1 MPPGPRGR
9 RTRRRAAPP
18 ALAVTSVAVE
28 VHRGLP
34 DPMADSKVDTVA
46 ETAVDTIVLDFSD
59 RFGAVK
65 PRHGAMV
72 HLAAERPAATMQLAA
87 TVHLGAR
94 RPAARRTLAIPA
106 AGHVFAPYIKPPN

>member
-1 MPPGPRGR
+1 
-9 RTRRRAAPP
+9 
-18 ALAVTSVAVE
+18 VAVE

-59 RFGAVK
+59 RFDAVK

-72 HLAAERPAATMQLAA
+72 HLAAGGHNAAGG
-87 TVHLGAR
+87 HGA
-94 RPAARRTLAIPA
+94 PGGPA
-106 AGHVFAPYIKPPN
+106 AGGAQDPRHTGRRTRLRPLY

>member
-1 MPPGPRGR
+1 
-9 RTRRRAAPP
+9 
-18 ALAVTSVAVE
+18 VAVE

-59 RFGAVK
+59 RFDAVK

-87 TVHLGAR
+87 GGHGA
-94 RPAARRTLAIPA
+94 PGGPA
-106 AGHVFAPYIKPPN
+106 AGGAQDPRHTGRRTRLCPLY

>member
-1 MPPGPRGR
+1 
-9 RTRRRAAPP
+9 
-18 ALAVTSVAVE
+18 VAVE

-34 DPMADSKVDTVA
+34 GPMADSKVDTVA

-59 RFGAVK
+59 RFDAVK

-72 HLAAERPAATMQLAA
+72 HLA
-87 TVHLGAR
+87 
-94 RPAARRTLAIPA
+94 TLAIPA